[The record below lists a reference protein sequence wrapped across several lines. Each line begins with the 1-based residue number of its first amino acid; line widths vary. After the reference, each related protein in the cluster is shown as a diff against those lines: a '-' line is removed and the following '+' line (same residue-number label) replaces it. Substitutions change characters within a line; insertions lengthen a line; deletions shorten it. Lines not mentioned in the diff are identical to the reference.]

1 MTDTTAESVED
12 LYRQLA
18 SERAGRAGAMLAQ
31 ETAVERL
38 FAQCASSLEDAAA
51 VLLHAATAFVGAD
64 KPLPELLSEQAGAL
78 LQIAARF
85 EEAADLACSGTGGED
100 KGMRSGE

>member
-1 MTDTTAESVED
+1 VRDAAAESVED

-18 SERAGRAGAMLAQ
+18 SERAGRAGAALAQ
-31 ETAVERL
+31 ETALERL

-51 VLLHAATAFVGAD
+51 VLLHAATAFVAAD
-64 KPLPELLSEQAGAL
+64 KPLPDLLSEQAGAL

-85 EEAADLACSGTGGED
+85 EEAADLACSGTGGD
-100 KGMRSGE
+100 GQGEAGR